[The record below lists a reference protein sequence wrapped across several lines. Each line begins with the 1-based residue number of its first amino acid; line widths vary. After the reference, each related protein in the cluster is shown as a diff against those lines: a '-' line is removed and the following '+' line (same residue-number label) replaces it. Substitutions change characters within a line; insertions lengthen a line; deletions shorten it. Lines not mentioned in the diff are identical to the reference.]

1 MQVLV
6 GSCTQYR
13 GAETET
19 ESTRIKTSGAC
30 RKAPE
35 QCHGAILMHNDVI
48 FEKKVKLVGAQIT
61 EQVKQDRDNDFML
74 ECNEHNHIAGS

>member
-48 FEKKVKLVGAQIT
+48 FEKK
-61 EQVKQDRDNDFML
+61 
-74 ECNEHNHIAGS
+74 